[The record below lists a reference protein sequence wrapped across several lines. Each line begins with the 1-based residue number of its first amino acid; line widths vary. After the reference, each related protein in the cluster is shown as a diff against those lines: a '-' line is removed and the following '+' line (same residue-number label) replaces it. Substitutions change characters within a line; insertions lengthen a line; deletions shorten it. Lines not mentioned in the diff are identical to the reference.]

1 LDEANNTSATIYLS
15 ESAYLWQMNV
25 DSAIAKHAYKEYW
38 VPSGIENHRHLL
50 AYLVSTLSGA
60 DEEIEPGPTLPRS
73 GMFHPGYKKDMQQC
87 SDGVF
92 KNVSSYLKWYNETGK
107 YHPEKPMVGLT
118 LSSYYYVNGY
128 FLDDWIAI
136 IREFENRDVNIIP
149 ILDYTDLQEVFFAED
164 RNETIVDIVLSYM
177 GTLHGSKAFNLSSI
191 DERKEVIASLG
202 VPWINCITTSQTPE
216 DWARYTTGIPNSYI
230 S

>member
-1 LDEANNTSATIYLS
+1 
-15 ESAYLWQMNV
+15 
-25 DSAIAKHAYKEYW
+25 
-38 VPSGIENHRHLL
+38 
-50 AYLVSTLSGA
+50 
-60 DEEIEPGPTLPRS
+60 
-73 GMFHPGYKKDMQQC
+73 MFHPGYKKDMQQC

-118 LSSYYYVNGY
+118 LSSYYYVKGY

-216 DWARYTTGIPNSYI
+216 DWASSTTGIPNSYI